1 MFYLI
6 YNLFSILLVVP
17 VIAYHLYRSVS
28 RGRPPAFAERF
39 GFISGK
45 ELAVIRN
52 RPVIWLHAVSV
63 GESIAARPLL
73 KALRERYPD
82 YAVVVSN
89 TTETGRG
96 VAAAF
101 PEKDLC
107 IYFPF
112 DFLPAVQRSLDT
124 IRPSLVVVMETEIW
138 PNFTREAAIRNIPV
152 ILANGRISDRSFKRY
167 LQFSWFFG
175 PALRLFSRLCMQ
187 TEVDR
192 ERIIA
197 IGAPQEHTVAAG
209 NLKYDIPFGQ
219 VSEDERCAGRKR
231 YTIPG
236 DLMVICAG
244 STHPGE
250 EEYIL
255 QAYRRLLDRMG
266 DGLLLVLVPRHPE
279 RSDAVAGLLERER
292 LPCRRYT
299 ALQAAGS
306 QMLRGGEV
314 LLVDVVGELMGL
326 YASSDLV
333 FVGGSLV
340 PTGGH
345 NLLEPASLGLASVFG
360 PHMANFREIAALVLQ
375 YGAGVQIDRPEELS
389 ETLQTL
395 ITSSELRK
403 VLGLNGLK
411 MMRDKGGA
419 TERHMGIIDDFL
431 KKAPCLDARSYAKR
445 EEFANCN
452 RQNGRR

>member
-1 MFYLI
+1 MFFLI
-6 YNLFSILLVVP
+6 YNLLSIFLLVP

-39 GFISGK
+39 GFISEK
-45 ELAVIRN
+45 ERSIIGD

-89 TTETGRG
+89 TTETGR
-96 VAAAF
+96 AITATF

-112 DFLPAVQRSLDT
+112 DFLPAVRLALDT
-124 IRPSLVVVMETEIW
+124 VKPGLVIIMETEIW
-138 PNFTREAAIRNIPV
+138 PNFTREAAMRKVPV

-175 PALRLFSRLCMQ
+175 PALRLFSTLCMQ
-187 TEVDR
+187 TEIDR

-197 IGAPQEHTVAAG
+197 IGAPEEQTLAAG
-209 NLKYDIPFGQ
+209 NLKYDIPYGQ
-219 VSEDERCAGRKR
+219 VSDNDKGDLRKC
-231 YTIPG
+231 YAIP
-236 DLMVICAG
+236 DSLMVICAG

-250 EEYIL
+250 DEYVIS
-255 QAYRRLLDRMG
+255 AYRKLLTQPGPD
-266 DGLLLVLVPRHPE
+266 LFLILVPRHPE
-279 RSDAVAGLLERER
+279 RAAAVAALLEQDG
-292 LPCRRYT
+292 LHYRRRS
-299 ALQAAGS
+299 AIHAGDS
-306 QMLRGGEV
+306 LAFQSGEV

-345 NLLEPASLGLASVFG
+345 NLLEPSSLGLASVFG
-360 PHMANFREIAALVLQ
+360 PYMTNFREITDLVLQ
-375 YGAGVQIDRPEELS
+375 YGAGVQIDSPEEFS
-389 ETLQTL
+389 ETLQAM
-395 ITSSELRK
+395 ISSQELRK
-403 VLGLNGLK
+403 VLGQNGLK
-411 MMRDKGGA
+411 MMRDRGGA
-419 TERHMGIIDDFL
+419 TGRHMAVIDSYL
-431 KKAPCLDARSYAKR
+431 KKRTCLDGSAHVKQEVA
-445 EEFANCN
+445 AVLH
-452 RQNGRR
+452 

>member
-6 YNLFSILLVVP
+6 YNLLSIVLLLP
-17 VIAYHLYRSVS
+17 VIVYHVYRSVS

-39 GFISGK
+39 GFISEK
-45 ELAVIRN
+45 ERAALRN
-52 RPVIWLHAVSV
+52 RPVLWLHAVSV

-73 KALRERYPD
+73 KALREHYPD
-82 YAVVVSN
+82 HAVVVSN

-96 VAAAF
+96 IAAAF

-112 DFLPAVQRSLDT
+112 DFLPAVRRLLDT
-124 IRPSLVVVMETEIW
+124 IKPSLVVVMETEIW
-138 PNFTREAAIRNIPV
+138 PNFTREAALRSIPV
-152 ILANGRISDRSFKRY
+152 VLANGRISDRSYKRY

-187 TEVDR
+187 TETDR

-197 IGAPQEHTVAAG
+197 IGAPGERTVAAG
-209 NLKYDIPFGQ
+209 NLKYDIPFGP
-219 VSEDERCAGRKR
+219 VSDDRKSDLRKR
-231 YTIPG
+231 YAIPG
-236 DLMVICAG
+236 GLMVICAG

-250 EEYIL
+250 EEHVL
-255 QAYRRLLDRMG
+255 AAYRALLGRTG
-266 DGLLLVLVPRHPE
+266 VNLLLVLVPRHPE
-279 RSDAVAGLLERER
+279 RSDAVAGLLERDG
-292 LPCRRYT
+292 LTYRRYT
-299 ALQAAGS
+299 AIKGNDNE
-306 QMLRGGEV
+306 MFRGGEV

-360 PHMANFREIAALVLQ
+360 PHMANFREIAALVMQ

-395 ITSSELRK
+395 ISSVELRK
-403 VLGLNGLK
+403 VLGQNGLK
-411 MMRDKGGA
+411 LMRDKGGA
-419 TERHMGIIDDFL
+419 TERHMTIIDAVL
-431 KKAPCLDARSYAKR
+431 KNQP
-445 EEFANCN
+445 EPEGVP
-452 RQNGRR
+452 Q